1 MDSSM
6 QTQPIRYLGMAT
18 ACLAIALAGCR
29 TLSPTVPAAITKDM
43 QLPAAE
49 QEPPS
54 TGNQVDYIAEAS
66 GVQPTALQ
74 LPVEGE
80 PAELVPPPTSPDQAA
95 VRTEQQFVDLA
106 VSGHPRVR
114 AARAR
119 IAAATNRPV
128 QARSL
133 EDPILSNS
141 FFPISDQ
148 ALQTAGGR
156 AGNTLALS
164 QKYPWPEK
172 RWTKEAIANR
182 EVQIADAKLSQV
194 ELEVEELA
202 RLAYYELWFAVR
214 SIGIT
219 EKNREVAVELVKL
232 AEARNA
238 TGGSQQD
245 ILRAQLQVD
254 NIDDRLVELR
264 RRRALAEAD
273 LAAVIQQPETASFT
287 PTDALDLSGAETR
300 VESLVAAAERC
311 NPRLRERQWAVS
323 RDRQKERL
331 ACLQKYPDFNF
342 GVGWQTITES
352 DAISPVANGND
363 NVSFMVSLT
372 LPIWRERIR
381 AGVNE
386 ARWEVAASSRD
397 YRDARD
403 DTVRQIRRFADTATA
418 ASEQRRLYADRML
431 PRAKRQVELAT
442 ADYRGGRVDFGE
454 VADGFTEMFMLELQ
468 VVRAEA
474 SLAGSLAQLKRAVG
488 CEVVPSP

>member
-1 MDSSM
+1 MV
-6 QTQPIRYLGMAT
+6 YA
-18 ACLAIALAGCR
+18 AIASAGCR
-29 TLSPTVPAAITKDM
+29 TLPPTAPPTVAEDKQQSVAELEPTLTRAAGM
-43 QLPAAE
+43 
-49 QEPPS
+49 
-54 TGNQVDYIAEAS
+54 QVDYVRKSE
-66 GVQPTALQ
+66 GVRTTALEF
-74 LPVEGE
+74 PMEGAS
-80 PAELVPPPTSPDQAA
+80 AELVPPPMSPDRSVMQ
-95 VRTEQQFVDLA
+95 TEQQIVDLA

-119 IAAATNRPV
+119 VGAATNRPV

-133 EDPILSNS
+133 EDPVLSNS

-156 AGNTLALS
+156 AGNTMSLS

-172 RWTKEAIANR
+172 RWTKEAVANR
-182 EVQIADAKLSQV
+182 EVQIANAKLAQV

-214 SIGIT
+214 SIEIT

-254 NIDDRLVELR
+254 NIEDRLVELR

-273 LAAVIQQPETASFT
+273 LAAVIQQPQSAAFT
-287 PTDALDLSGAETR
+287 PTESLEIAGAETR
-300 VESLVAAAERC
+300 VEALVAAAEQC
-311 NPRLRERQWAVS
+311 NPRLRERQWVVS

-331 ACLQKYPDFNF
+331 ASLQKYPDFNF

-352 DAISPVANGND
+352 DAISPVANGHD
-363 NVSFMVSLT
+363 NISFMVSLT

-397 YRDARD
+397 YRDTRD
-403 DTVRQIRRFADTATA
+403 DTVRLIRRYADSATA
-418 ASEQRRLYADRML
+418 ASEQRRLYAERML

-468 VVRAEA
+468 VVRAKA

-488 CEVVPSP
+488 CETTMPGVTE